1 MKLSKRDIELL
12 EGMIEVQMRHAEQC
26 QTMIDRPGGNV
37 TMATK
42 QKGWDMERVSL
53 LRRVIEEGMGSDR
66 VS

>member
-12 EGMIEVQMRHAEQC
+12 EGMIDVQMYHAERC
-26 QTMIDRPGGNV
+26 QAIIDDAGGNV

-53 LRRVIEEGMGSDR
+53 LRRVIEENVGSDR